1 MLQDINSQPDTQ
13 PLDDSFEME
22 EGVHIEGAWGQPY
35 PSGTFPRLALK
46 QEMFRLGRAKTSDYV
61 IMESNMGSSKWP
73 NAVTKCQ
80 CEIVRNSTGV
90 FFRDKSSSGIWVN
103 DNKVGK
109 DNMWPLKHN
118 SDLLGRL
125 K

>member
-13 PLDDSFEME
+13 PLDNSFEME
-22 EGVHIEGAWGQPY
+22 EGVHIEGAWGQLY

-90 FFRDKSSSGIWVN
+90 FFRDKSSSGIWVIWVQI
-103 DNKVGK
+103 KRSK
-109 DNMWPLKHN
+109 
-118 SDLLGRL
+118 
-125 K
+125 

>member
-22 EGVHIEGAWGQPY
+22 EGVHIEGAWGQLY

-46 QEMFRLGRAKTSDYV
+46 QEMFWLGRAKTRDYV
-61 IMESNMGSSKWP
+61 IMESNIGSSKWP

-80 CEIVRNSTGV
+80 CKIVRNSTGV
-90 FFRDKSSSGIWVN
+90 FFRDKSSSGIWVIWVQI
-103 DNKVGK
+103 KRSK
-109 DNMWPLKHN
+109 
-118 SDLLGRL
+118 
-125 K
+125 

>member
-1 MLQDINSQPDTQ
+1 MLQEINSQSDTQ

-73 NAVTKCQ
+73 NAETKCQ
-80 CEIVRNSTGV
+80 WEIVSNSTGV
-90 FFRDKSSSGIWVN
+90 FFRDKSFSGIWVIWVQI
-103 DNKVGK
+103 KRPK
-109 DNMWPLKHN
+109 
-118 SDLLGRL
+118 
-125 K
+125 